1 METVTKINLKELT
14 PEDCITWHPP
24 YSEIFV
30 RDTLENSEHLQQVHN
45 LLTSIVSVTAG
56 GDQVIHNILNGSKEE
71 NFEQIK
77 EIMLRFGVEL
87 LEKLSGNIKN
97 DEIN

>member
-1 METVTKINLKELT
+1 METVTKINLKKLI
-14 PEDCITWHPP
+14 PEDCTTWHPP

-30 RDTLENSEHLQQVHN
+30 RATLENSEHLQQVHN

-56 GDQVIHNILNGSKEE
+56 GDPVIHNILNGSKEE

-87 LEKLSGNIKN
+87 LDKLSGNTQN